1 MSSFHST
8 NGGVIMSIK
17 LNKEESLF
25 RNELIFT
32 VDAKAVN
39 IDNTLVN
46 LFMLLKHDGIRPKQ
60 RARSGGNIFIEIQ
73 TLKKV
78 FAKLEEEGSVNGFK
92 NNPEA
97 AELWIRSNL
106 VNMVFRGNIDKEKI
120 SSLRPIHL
128 ESYRVR
134 NAANT
139 RDYNTADQVYLMLGA
154 NQTVKDDLK
163 NFLMEGWDETT
174 SKINVGNGLDVD
186 SLGLLHIIK
195 NVKPG
200 FLESN
205 SSLNQ
210 ITPLLNSQA
219 ELFCD
224 DIRRLLVYKRLI
236 PRNVL
241 IDYLKTITSFH
252 LSLYIQKLIH
262 VLPKMV
268 ENGSIEVEDDWNIVL
283 DATDNFESKIAKIAA
298 DDAENLTNKVYDYV
312 KATFQ
317 VNAALRRLKLEK
329 NNSAHLLKALKLLKE
344 KPKDFEI
351 YFETQWDNLYN
362 ALEEEDKLL
371 IEDMVKYEDTYFDRY
386 IELIL
391 KARGTYQYRYHSQL
405 IDNLSQKNTERG
417 FMAQGRSRKHPRR
430 FVLGTRLLETLVQI
444 LVLESSSKQFIT
456 RTLSIEE
463 LIQNVRDRY
472 GLVINGLNEERF
484 SNAELQTHL
493 AFKENV
499 DAFKMKLRQIG
510 FYNDLSDAYILQRI
524 RPRYELNA
532 Q

>member
-1 MSSFHST
+1 MA
-8 NGGVIMSIK
+8 IK

-32 VDAKAVN
+32 VDAKAIN

-46 LFMLLKHDGIRPKQ
+46 LFMLLKHNGIRPKQ
-60 RARSGGNIFIEIQ
+60 RARAAGNAFIEID

-78 FAKLEEEGSVNGFK
+78 FSKLEEEGSVLGFK
-92 NNPEA
+92 DNPEG
-97 AELWIRSNL
+97 AELWMRSNL
-106 VNMVFRGNIDKEKI
+106 VNMVNRGNIDKEKI

-128 ESYRVR
+128 ECYRVR

-139 RDYNTADQVYLMLGA
+139 RDYNTADQVYLMLSV
-154 NQTVKDDLK
+154 NPTVKEDLK
-163 NFLMEGWDETT
+163 TFLMEGWDQAT
-174 SKINVGNGLDVD
+174 SKINIANGLDVD

-200 FLESN
+200 FLDSN
-205 SSLNQ
+205 SNLNQ
-210 ITPLLNSQA
+210 INPLLQKQA
-219 ELFCD
+219 DLFCD
-224 DIRRLLVYKRLI
+224 DVRRLLVYKRLI

-252 LSLYIQKLIH
+252 LSIYIQKLIH
-262 VLPKMV
+262 FLPRMI
-268 ENGSIEVEDDWNIVL
+268 ENGTADVDDDWNIVL
-283 DATDNFESKIAKIAA
+283 DATDNHESKVAKIAA
-298 DDAENLTNKVYDYV
+298 DDAESLTNKVYDYV

-317 VNAALRRLKLEK
+317 VNATLRRLKLDK
-329 NNSAHLLKALKLLKE
+329 NNSENINKALNALKD
-344 KPKDFEI
+344 KPSDFEI
-351 YFETQWDNLYN
+351 YFEAQWDNLSSS
-362 ALEEEDKLL
+362 LDEEDRAM
-371 IEDMVKYEDTYFDRY
+371 IGDMVKYEDTYFDRY
-386 IELIL
+386 IETIL
-391 KARGTYQYRYHSQL
+391 KARGTYQYRYHIQL
-405 IDNLSQKNTERG
+405 IDNLSQKNNERG

-444 LVLESSSKQFIT
+444 LVLESRENQFST

-463 LIQNVRDRY
+463 LIQSIRDRY
-472 GLVINGLNEERF
+472 GLVLNGLNESRF
-484 SNAELQTHL
+484 EDADLQTHL

-499 DAFKMKLRQIG
+499 DAFKRKLRQIG

>member
-1 MSSFHST
+1 MA
-8 NGGVIMSIK
+8 IK
-17 LNKEESLF
+17 LNKDESLF

-32 VDAKAVN
+32 ADAKAVN

-46 LFMLLKHDGIRPKQ
+46 LFMLLKHNGIRPKQ
-60 RARSGGNIFIEIQ
+60 RARAGSNSFIDLE
-73 TLKKV
+73 TLKRV
-78 FAKLEEEGSVNGFK
+78 FSKLEEEGSIKGF
-92 NNPEA
+92 NDNPDA
-97 AELWIRSNL
+97 AELWMRSNL
-106 VNMVFRGNIDKEKI
+106 VNMVYRGNLDKEKI

-139 RDYNTADQVYLMLGA
+139 RDYNTADQVYLMLSA
-154 NQTVKDDLK
+154 NPTVREDLK
-163 NFLMEGWDETT
+163 SFLMEGWDQTT
-174 SKINVGNGLDVD
+174 SKINSGNHLDVD

-200 FLESN
+200 FLESS

-210 ITPLLNSQA
+210 IQPLLQEQA

-224 DIRRLLVYKRLI
+224 DVRRLLVYKRLI

-252 LSLYIQKLIH
+252 LSIYIQKLIH
-262 VLPKMV
+262 TLPQMV
-268 ENGSIEVEDDWNIVL
+268 KEGNESIRADWNIVV
-283 DATDNFESKIAKIAA
+283 DATDDFESKIARISAE
-298 DDAENLTNKVYDYV
+298 DAETLSNNVYDYI

-317 VNAALRRLKLEK
+317 INAALRRLKLDK
-329 NNSAHLLKALKLLKE
+329 TNSDNLRKALELLKE
-344 KPKDFEI
+344 KPQDFEI
-351 YFETQWDNLYN
+351 YFETQWDNLYST
-362 ALEEEDKLL
+362 LDEEDKDL
-371 IEDMVKYEDTYFDRY
+371 ISDMVKYEDTYFDRY

-391 KARGTYQYRYHSQL
+391 KARGNYQFRYHMQL
-405 IDNLSQKNTERG
+405 FDNLCQKNNERG
-417 FMAQGRSRKHPRR
+417 FLAQGRGRKHPRR
-430 FVLGTRLLETLVQI
+430 YVLGTRLLETLVQI
-444 LVLESSSKQFIT
+444 LVLESDGANFQT

-463 LIQNVRDRY
+463 LIQNIRDRY
-472 GLVINGLNEERF
+472 GLVINGLSEDRF
-484 SNAELQTHL
+484 NDADLNTHL

-499 DAFKMKLRQIG
+499 EAFKLKLRQIG

-524 RPRYELNA
+524 RPRYELNV

>member
-1 MSSFHST
+1 MA
-8 NGGVIMSIK
+8 IK

-32 VDAKAVN
+32 ADAKAVN

-46 LFMLLKHDGIRPKQ
+46 LFMLLKHNGIRPKQ
-60 RARSGGNIFIEIQ
+60 RARSGGSTFIELD

-78 FAKLEEEGSVNGFK
+78 FSKLEEEGSIKGFK
-92 NNPEA
+92 DNPDA
-97 AELWIRSNL
+97 AELWMRSNL
-106 VNMVFRGNIDKEKI
+106 VNMVFRGNVDKEKI

-154 NQTVKDDLK
+154 NQTVKEDLK
-163 NFLMEGWDETT
+163 NFLMEGWDQTT
-174 SKINVGNGLDVD
+174 NKINVGNSLDVD

-205 SSLNQ
+205 STLNQ
-210 ITPLLNSQA
+210 INPILQKQA

-224 DIRRLLVYKRLI
+224 DVRRLLVYKRLI

-252 LSLYIQKLIH
+252 LSLYIQKLVH
-262 VLPKMV
+262 FLPKMV
-268 ENGSIEVEDDWNIVL
+268 ESGNTDITDDWNIVL
-283 DATDNFESKIAKIAA
+283 DATDNYESKVARLAA
-298 DDAENLTNKVYDYV
+298 DDAESLTNKIYDYV
-312 KATFQ
+312 KSTFQ
-317 VNAALRRLKLEK
+317 VNAALRRLKLDK
-329 NNSAHLLKALKLLKE
+329 TNSENLMKALRILQE
-344 KPKDFEI
+344 KPTDFEI

-362 ALEEEDKLL
+362 SLEEEDKLL

-391 KARGTYQYRYHSQL
+391 KARGTYQYKYHIQL
-405 IDNLSQKNTERG
+405 IDNLSQKNNERG

-444 LVLESSSKQFIT
+444 LVLESKDNQFQT
-456 RTLSIEE
+456 RSLSIEE
-463 LIQNVRDRY
+463 LVSNIRDRY

-484 SNAELQTHL
+484 ADADLQTHL
-493 AFKENV
+493 AFKENME
-499 DAFKMKLRQIG
+499 AFKMKLRQIG

>member
-1 MSSFHST
+1 MA
-8 NGGVIMSIK
+8 IK

-32 VDAKAVN
+32 ADAKAVN

-46 LFMLLKHDGIRPKQ
+46 LFMLLKHNGIRPKQ
-60 RARSGGNIFIEIQ
+60 RARSGGSAFIELD

-78 FAKLEEEGSVNGFK
+78 FSKLEDEGSVKGFK
-92 NNPEA
+92 DNPEA
-97 AELWIRSNL
+97 AELWMRSNL
-106 VNMVFRGNIDKEKI
+106 VNMVYRGNVDKEKI

-139 RDYNTADQVYLMLGA
+139 RDYSTADQVYLMLGA
-154 NQTVKDDLK
+154 NPTVKEDLK
-163 NFLMEGWDETT
+163 SFLMEGWDQTT
-174 SKINVGNGLDVD
+174 NKINVVNGLDVD

-200 FLESN
+200 FLES
-205 SSLNQ
+205 SSTLNQ
-210 ITPLLNSQA
+210 IYPTLQKQA

-224 DIRRLLVYKRLI
+224 DVRRLLVYKRLI

-252 LSLYIQKLIH
+252 LSLYIQKLVH
-262 VLPKMV
+262 FLPKMV
-268 ENGSIEVEDDWNIVL
+268 ETGITEITDDWNIVL
-283 DATDNFESKIAKIAA
+283 DATDNYESKVARLAA
-298 DDAENLTNKVYDYV
+298 DDAESLTNKIYDYV
-312 KATFQ
+312 KSTFQ
-317 VNAALRRLKLEK
+317 VNAALRRLKLDK
-329 NNSAHLLKALKLLKE
+329 TNSENFDKALNILKE
-344 KPKDFEI
+344 KPSDFEI

-362 ALEEEDKLL
+362 SLEEEDKLL
-371 IEDMVKYEDTYFDRY
+371 IEDMVKYEDTYFERY

-391 KARGTYQYRYHSQL
+391 KARGTYQYRYHIQL
-405 IDNLSQKNTERG
+405 IDNLSQKNNERG

-444 LVLESSSKQFIT
+444 LVLESKDNQFQT
-456 RTLSIEE
+456 RSLSIEE
-463 LIQNVRDRY
+463 LVSKIRERY

-484 SNAELQTHL
+484 ADADLQTHL
-493 AFKENV
+493 AFKENME
-499 DAFKMKLRQIG
+499 AFKLKLRQIG

-524 RPRYELNA
+524 RPRYELKG
-532 Q
+532 

>member
-1 MSSFHST
+1 MA
-8 NGGVIMSIK
+8 IK

-25 RNELIFT
+25 RNDLIFT
-32 VDAKAVN
+32 ADAKAVN

-46 LFMLLKHDGIRPKQ
+46 LFMLLKHNGVRPKQ
-60 RARSGGNIFIEIQ
+60 RARSGGSTFIELD

-78 FAKLEEEGSVNGFK
+78 FSKLEEEGSIKGFK
-92 NNPEA
+92 DNPDA
-97 AELWIRSNL
+97 AELWMRSNL
-106 VNMVFRGNIDKEKI
+106 VNMVFRGNVDKEKI

-154 NQTVKDDLK
+154 NPTVKEDLK
-163 NFLMEGWDETT
+163 NFLMEGWDQTT
-174 SKINVGNGLDVD
+174 NKINVGNGLDVD

-205 SSLNQ
+205 STLNQ
-210 ITPLLNSQA
+210 ISPVLQKQA

-224 DIRRLLVYKRLI
+224 DVRRLLVYKRLI

-252 LSLYIQKLIH
+252 LSLYIQKLVH
-262 VLPKMV
+262 FLPKMV
-268 ENGSIEVEDDWNIVL
+268 ESGNTDIADDWNIVL
-283 DATDNFESKIAKIAA
+283 DATDNYESKVARLAA
-298 DDAENLTNKVYDYV
+298 DDAESLTNKIYDYV
-312 KATFQ
+312 KSTFQ
-317 VNAALRRLKLEK
+317 VNAALRRLKLDK
-329 NNSAHLLKALKLLKE
+329 TNSENLTKALKVLQE
-344 KPKDFEI
+344 KPTDFEI

-362 ALEEEDKLL
+362 SLEEEDKLL

-391 KARGTYQYRYHSQL
+391 KARGTYQYRYHIQL
-405 IDNLSQKNTERG
+405 IDNLSQKNNERG

-444 LVLESSSKQFIT
+444 LVLESKDNQFQT
-456 RTLSIEE
+456 RSLSIEE
-463 LIQNVRDRY
+463 LVSNIRDRY

-484 SNAELQTHL
+484 ADADLQTHL
-493 AFKENV
+493 AFKENME
-499 DAFKMKLRQIG
+499 AFKMKLRQIG

>member
-1 MSSFHST
+1 MA
-8 NGGVIMSIK
+8 IK

-25 RNELIFT
+25 RNDLIFT
-32 VDAKAVN
+32 ADAKAVN

-46 LFMLLKHDGIRPKQ
+46 LFMLLKHNGVRPKQ
-60 RARSGGNIFIEIQ
+60 RARSGGSTFIELD

-78 FAKLEEEGSVNGFK
+78 FSKLEEEGSIKGFK
-92 NNPEA
+92 DNPDA
-97 AELWIRSNL
+97 AELWMRSNL
-106 VNMVFRGNIDKEKI
+106 VNMVFRGNVDKEKI

-154 NQTVKDDLK
+154 NPTVKEDLK
-163 NFLMEGWDETT
+163 NFLMEGWDQTT
-174 SKINVGNGLDVD
+174 NKINVGNGLDVD

-205 SSLNQ
+205 STLNQ
-210 ITPLLNSQA
+210 ITPILQKQA

-224 DIRRLLVYKRLI
+224 DVRRLLVYKRLI

-252 LSLYIQKLIH
+252 LSLYIQKLVH
-262 VLPKMV
+262 FLPKMV
-268 ENGSIEVEDDWNIVL
+268 ESGNTDIADDWNIVL
-283 DATDNFESKIAKIAA
+283 DATDNYESKVARLAA
-298 DDAENLTNKVYDYV
+298 DDAESLTNKIYDYV
-312 KATFQ
+312 KSTFQ
-317 VNAALRRLKLEK
+317 VNAALRRLKLDK
-329 NNSAHLLKALKLLKE
+329 TNSENLTKALKVLQE
-344 KPKDFEI
+344 KPTDFEI

-362 ALEEEDKLL
+362 SLEEEDKLL

-391 KARGTYQYRYHSQL
+391 KARGTYQYRYHIQL
-405 IDNLSQKNTERG
+405 IDNLSQKNNERG

-444 LVLESSSKQFIT
+444 LVLESKDNQFQT
-456 RTLSIEE
+456 RSLSIEE
-463 LIQNVRDRY
+463 LVSNIRDRY

-484 SNAELQTHL
+484 ADADLQTHL
-493 AFKENV
+493 AFKENME
-499 DAFKMKLRQIG
+499 AFKMKLRQIG

>member
-1 MSSFHST
+1 MA
-8 NGGVIMSIK
+8 IK

-25 RNELIFT
+25 RNDLIFT
-32 VDAKAVN
+32 ADAKAVN

-46 LFMLLKHDGIRPKQ
+46 LFMLLKHNGVRPKQ
-60 RARSGGNIFIEIQ
+60 RARSGGSAFIELD

-78 FAKLEEEGSVNGFK
+78 FSKLEEEGSIKGFK
-92 NNPEA
+92 ENPDA
-97 AELWIRSNL
+97 AELWMRSNL
-106 VNMVFRGNIDKEKI
+106 VNMVFRGNVDKEKI

-154 NQTVKDDLK
+154 NPTVKEDLK
-163 NFLMEGWDETT
+163 NFLMEGWDQTT
-174 SKINVGNGLDVD
+174 NKINVGNGLDVD

-205 SSLNQ
+205 STLNQ
-210 ITPLLNSQA
+210 ISPVLQKQA

-224 DIRRLLVYKRLI
+224 DVRRLLVYKRLI

-252 LSLYIQKLIH
+252 LSLYIQKL
-262 VLPKMV
+262 VNFLPKMV
-268 ENGSIEVEDDWNIVL
+268 ELGNIDITDDWNIVL
-283 DATDNFESKIAKIAA
+283 DATDNYESKVAHLAA
-298 DDAENLTNKVYDYV
+298 DDAESLTNKIYDYV
-312 KATFQ
+312 KSTFQ
-317 VNAALRRLKLEK
+317 VNAALRRLKLDK
-329 NNSAHLLKALKLLKE
+329 TNSENLTKALKILQE
-344 KPKDFEI
+344 KPTDFEI

-362 ALEEEDKLL
+362 SLEEEDKLL

-391 KARGTYQYRYHSQL
+391 KARGTYQYRYHIQL
-405 IDNLSQKNTERG
+405 IDNLSQKNNERG

-444 LVLESSSKQFIT
+444 LVLESKDNQFQT
-456 RTLSIEE
+456 RSLSIEE
-463 LIQNVRDRY
+463 LVSNIRDRY

-484 SNAELQTHL
+484 VDADLQTHL
-493 AFKENV
+493 AFKENME
-499 DAFKMKLRQIG
+499 AFKMKLRQIG